1 MANNPDPQRITEEM
15 WQLWDARPNFSWRL
29 GGFYADKKGYHN
41 TVNANLKR
49 WPNTYSIRVALD
61 LVKENRDKVRA
72 VDLTMSDAEMVKW
85 TTNMRNAAFDPV
97 DPRLNAV
104 REFYGTLDNKTVFG
118 LIKDSLD
125 GRWEVSTADT
135 THLWHGHTSIF
146 TAFVNDWDM
155 LAPLLSVWAGE
166 SLIEWKVASMLVQL
180 GDTGDEVKYWQ
191 LVHNTVRESV
201 TPAAPAIDVD
211 GIYGEA
217 TSKAFAA
224 FVKSGGGQS
233 GFSGNALTPW
243 LALRYQRAFAIDAV
257 KDTVP
262 ATAVIDTEILKTMV
276 NVWLTEN
283 IPASLSLDA
292 TVNGRLS
299 L

>member
-15 WQLWDARPNFSWRL
+15 WQLWDARPNSSWRL

-41 TVNANLKR
+41 TVLTNLTK
-49 WPNTYSIRVALD
+49 WPTNYSIKVPLD
-61 LVKENRDKVRA
+61 LVKINRNKIRA
-72 VDLTMSDAEMVKW
+72 IDLTMSDSEMVKW
-85 TTNMRNAAFDPV
+85 TQNMRDSALNQA
-97 DPRLNAV
+97 DPRLDAV
-104 REFYGTLDNKTVFG
+104 REFYGTLDNKTVYG
-118 LIKDSLD
+118 LIKDDLTAPWK
-125 GRWEVSTADT
+125 RSTADT
-135 THLWHGHTSIF
+135 SHLWHGHTSIF
-146 TAFVNDWDM
+146 TSFVSNWKM

-166 SLIEWKVASMLVQL
+166 SLTEWKVSSMLVQL

-211 GIYGEA
+211 GVYGEA

-224 FVKSGGGQS
+224 FVKSGGGQT

-243 LALRYQRAFAIDAV
+243 LAIRYQRAFAIDAI
-257 KDTVP
+257 KDTMPPTTV
-262 ATAVIDTEILKTMV
+262 VDTEILKSMV
-276 NVWLTEN
+276 NIWLTEN